1 MNYKE
6 LHVQEFFETQY
17 RQYSNY
23 DNERSIPNL
32 LDGLKI
38 TTRKIIYTCIKNN
51 ITKEFKV
58 AQLASSVAFETAYH
72 HGEAGIGSVICN
84 LAQNFVGSNNFNYLE
99 PEGQFGSR
107 LSPTPAAHRYIFTYL
122 SKNFRTF
129 FKKDDELI
137 LEQLYDDD
145 QLIEPKYYIP
155 IIPGILINS
164 TQGIGTGFASLTLAR
179 NPKEVVEY
187 INNKLSNKP
196 TELPLLPYFKGF
208 KGTVEHIEQNKY
220 RITGCISRINTT
232 TIKITE
238 IPVGMYLNDIKK
250 HLNKLSD
257 LNVIKDFD
265 DNSTEEGF
273 DIDVYFSRT
282 TLNEL
287 SDEQLLEKLKL
298 TTTITENLTCWLP
311 TDKLRKFNSVP
322 DIIDYFIEF
331 RLLKYTER
339 IDKLISIISDDI
351 NILSEKIRFI
361 YFYLSNSELFK
372 NSSKLQITAIMDENL
387 FDNDML
393 NMRIYNLTKDKIQEL
408 EKELAKLQT
417 EKKKLEKTTNKQL
430 YKKELLELQ
439 EVS

>member
-145 QLIEPKYYIP
+145 QLIEPK
-155 IIPGILINS
+155 
-164 TQGIGTGFASLTLAR
+164 
-179 NPKEVVEY
+179 
-187 INNKLSNKP
+187 
-196 TELPLLPYFKGF
+196 
-208 KGTVEHIEQNKY
+208 
-220 RITGCISRINTT
+220 
-232 TIKITE
+232 
-238 IPVGMYLNDIKK
+238 
-250 HLNKLSD
+250 
-257 LNVIKDFD
+257 
-265 DNSTEEGF
+265 
-273 DIDVYFSRT
+273 
-282 TLNEL
+282 
-287 SDEQLLEKLKL
+287 
-298 TTTITENLTCWLP
+298 
-311 TDKLRKFNSVP
+311 
-322 DIIDYFIEF
+322 
-331 RLLKYTER
+331 
-339 IDKLISIISDDI
+339 
-351 NILSEKIRFI
+351 
-361 YFYLSNSELFK
+361 
-372 NSSKLQITAIMDENL
+372 
-387 FDNDML
+387 
-393 NMRIYNLTKDKIQEL
+393 
-408 EKELAKLQT
+408 
-417 EKKKLEKTTNKQL
+417 
-430 YKKELLELQ
+430 
-439 EVS
+439 